1 MESYTSD
8 EIGKIDINIREDIM
22 EMFNTY
28 DPSPFMEKDL
38 DDDAVNYIVSS
49 YKELKQKN
57 KVRLV
62 IHIPRSQKEKITED
76 EIKFAIHNFFSYQA
90 HVTRITLKQ
99 KFAEARD
106 TMIIAL
112 IFLTVCL
119 IIKNVFLI
127 SSNILYNILAEG
139 LTITGWVAMW
149 KPLSLLLYDW
159 RPIAR
164 DLKMYEKLASAEIL
178 IKYKP

>member
-1 MESYTSD
+1 MENHTV
-8 EIGKIDINIREDIM
+8 ENTGKIDINIREDIV

-38 DDDAVNYIVSS
+38 DDDAVDYIVSS
-49 YKELKQKN
+49 YKELKHKE
-57 KVRLV
+57 KVKLV
-62 IHIPRSQKEKITED
+62 IHIPRSQKEKITEE
-76 EIKFAIHNFFSYQA
+76 EIKFAIHNFFSYRA
-90 HVTRITLKQ
+90 HVTRIILKS
-99 KFAEARD
+99 KFSEARD
-106 TMIIAL
+106 SMIIAL

-119 IIKNVFLI
+119 VLKNLI
-127 SSNILYNILAEG
+127 LVSNNIFFNILAEG

-149 KPLSLLLYDW
+149 KPISLFLYDW